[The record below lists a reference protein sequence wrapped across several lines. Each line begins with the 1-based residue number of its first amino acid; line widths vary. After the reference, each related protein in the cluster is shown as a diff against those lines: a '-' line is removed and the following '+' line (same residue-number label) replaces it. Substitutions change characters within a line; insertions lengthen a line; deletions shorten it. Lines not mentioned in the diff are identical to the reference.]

1 MKRHLILVGLPGA
14 GKSTVG
20 QLVAANLRVPLQDI
34 DTTIAERLGVSIAD
48 IFATRGE
55 TEFRRLEQSETTSA
69 LAGEPAV
76 IVPGGG
82 WAAQPGNLES
92 VADRAATVYLAT
104 SVETAVNRLSGGET
118 RPLLLAS
125 DPATQL
131 SELFATRK
139 SCYERCDHHV
149 STDGKTVEEVVS
161 EVTELA
167 RESEWL

>member
-20 QLVAANLRVPLQDI
+20 QLVACNLRVPLQDI
-34 DTTIAERLGVSIAD
+34 DTTIEEKLGVSIAD

-92 VADRAATVYLAT
+92 LAGRAATVYLAT
-104 SVETAVNRLSGGET
+104 
-118 RPLLLAS
+118 
-125 DPATQL
+125 
-131 SELFATRK
+131 
-139 SCYERCDHHV
+139 
-149 STDGKTVEEVVS
+149 
-161 EVTELA
+161 
-167 RESEWL
+167 